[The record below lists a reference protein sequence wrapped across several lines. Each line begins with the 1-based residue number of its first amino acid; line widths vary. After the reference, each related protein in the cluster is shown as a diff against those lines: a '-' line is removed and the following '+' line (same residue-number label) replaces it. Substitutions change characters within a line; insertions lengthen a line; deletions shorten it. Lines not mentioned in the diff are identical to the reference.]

1 MAEKLTRAER
11 RVNKLIEKAKKS
23 IRQRENTFYIAPEIT
38 DNAEAMLEILESI
51 TTKRYLYDFEKDNRV
66 KHFAEFVGE
75 DLLKN
80 GEFILKASELK
91 YTNYGS
97 TASLLD
103 FVKDY
108 SKRVALILVKKDP
121 SYLRKM
127 STSNRDDEDV
137 VMTAVRGD
145 GNVLQA
151 ASDRLKDNVDIVR
164 TAISNCPTAIQYASG
179 RLKNNY
185 ELGKFAVNKS
195 GFAFQYLSEG
205 LRDNEDIAL
214 IAVRDPETLAI
225 VYASDRLKDN
235 RDVATEAVRANGNA
249 LEHLSVERR
258 SEHDIVSYAIGHSPA
273 LVKNASN
280 RYLYSEPLL
289 FKAVRQTTAV
299 LEYVPEEMRKVM
311 VEMLD
316 NYESANR
323 KFNNADEENTL

>member
-23 IRQRENTFYIAPEIT
+23 IRQRERTFYIAPEIT

-51 TTKRYLYDFEKDNRV
+51 TTKRYLYDSEKDNRV

-80 GEFILKASELK
+80 DEFILKASELK

-164 TAISNCPTAIQYASG
+164 TD
-179 RLKNNY
+179 R
-185 ELGKFAVNKS
+185 KS
-195 GFAFQYLSEG
+195 
-205 LRDNEDIAL
+205 
-214 IAVRDPETLAI
+214 V
-225 VYASDRLKDN
+225 V
-235 RDVATEAVRANGNA
+235 
-249 LEHLSVERR
+249 
-258 SEHDIVSYAIGHSPA
+258 
-273 LVKNASN
+273 
-280 RYLYSEPLL
+280 
-289 FKAVRQTTAV
+289 
-299 LEYVPEEMRKVM
+299 
-311 VEMLD
+311 
-316 NYESANR
+316 
-323 KFNNADEENTL
+323 